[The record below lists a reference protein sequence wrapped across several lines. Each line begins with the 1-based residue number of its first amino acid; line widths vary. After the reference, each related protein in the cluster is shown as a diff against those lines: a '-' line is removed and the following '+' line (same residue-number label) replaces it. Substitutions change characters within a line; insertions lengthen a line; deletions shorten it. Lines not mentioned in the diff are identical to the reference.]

1 MTGLYD
7 FKTEYTFSSSA
18 LAELDRGIC
27 LLLSTRAGSLPLD
40 REFGLSAEFL
50 DLPPETAKS
59 IYAAEITEKV
69 AKYIP
74 GVRVKSVSWQAG
86 DDGKFKSKVVITDA

>member
-1 MTGLYD
+1 MTDLYD

-74 GVRVKSVSWQAG
+74 SVRVKSVSWQAG
-86 DDGKFKSKVVITDA
+86 DDGKFKSKVVITNV

>member
-1 MTGLYD
+1 MTDLYD
-7 FKTEYTFSSSA
+7 FKTEYTFSDSA
-18 LAELDRGIC
+18 LAELDRGVC

-40 REFGLSAEFL
+40 REFGLSTEFL

-59 IYAAEITEKV
+59 IYTAEITEKV

-74 GVRVKSVSWQAG
+74 GVRVKNVSWQPG
-86 DDGKFKSKVVITDA
+86 DDGKFTSKVVITGV

>member
-1 MTGLYD
+1 MTELYN
-7 FKTEYTFSSSA
+7 FKTEYTFSASV
-18 LAELDRGIC
+18 LAELDRSIC

-40 REFGLSAEFL
+40 REFGLSADFL

-59 IYAAEITEKV
+59 VYAAEITEKV

-74 GVRVKSVSWQAG
+74 DVRVKSVSWQQGG
-86 DDGKFKSKVVITDA
+86 DGTITSKVVITSV